1 MSYKSAL
8 TLILLIIAVL
18 ISGCIFDKDKEKTN
32 PPAKSDLIPT
42 TNLPDGFTY
51 MGTHDTPI
59 NFVTPSINATEGVY
73 RTNKGEDAYIQ
84 VIENDNPE
92 ALVSQYKQ
100 QYKDAMYDPF
110 QEIYLNGHKATQVT
124 DYTTINGKQQPNY
137 VVIWATEK
145 AMILATSPTA
155 DAQTVMA
162 LASATKS

>member
-1 MSYKSAL
+1 
-8 TLILLIIAVL
+8 
-18 ISGCIFDKDKEKTN
+18 
-32 PPAKSDLIPT
+32 
-42 TNLPDGFTY
+42 